1 MKNRSM
7 QLDLLAAKPPTRV
20 VDPDQRNKLLP
31 LIEELLKE
39 VAADALMAR
48 QEDGDDQNHA

>member
-1 MKNRSM
+1 MKNRSI